1 MMRCYELASAL
12 LALSALAGCATFST
26 RLGGRAILGGYALM
40 DAPASDVPVGA
51 RWRQRYGPIGP
62 ATLPDNLITR
72 RSFNSLTLSRAARC
86 GLEIRLA
93 EYLGLEPNS
102 QAKLSATLSEISI
115 VSVKH
120 VAELGLQPGDMYLS
134 DAMKAS
140 KITVTTSSDAD
151 VEVSTSL
158 EQRGLRVSVSGSAD
172 GQETLTV
179 EGVDLFFAYRVI
191 RLGKNEREGPPL
203 GRMLKHPRAP
213 GW

>member
-1 MMRCYELASAL
+1 MRCYELVSAL
-12 LALSALAGCATFST
+12 LALTALAGCATFST
-26 RLGGRAILGGYALM
+26 RLGGRAILGGYTLM

-51 RWRQRYGPIGP
+51 RWRQGYGPIGP
-62 ATLPDNLITR
+62 GTEPDNLITR
-72 RSFNSLTLSRAARC
+72 RSFNSLTLNRAARR

-102 QAKLSATLSEISI
+102 QAKLSATVSEISI
-115 VSVKH
+115 ASVRDAAK
-120 VAELGLQPGDMYLS
+120 LGLGPGDMYLS

-140 KITVTTSSDAD
+140 KITVATSSDAD
-151 VEVSTSL
+151 IELVTSL
-158 EQRGLRVSVSGSAD
+158 EQRGLRVSAKGSAD

-191 RLGKNEREGPPL
+191 KLGQNDRAGPPL
-203 GRMLKHPRAP
+203 GRVLKHPRAP